1 MAVERMN
8 KFFVIGL
15 DEFRD
20 SLINKLMDFGVTQL
34 SSQESKLADEEW
46 TALVNKGGN
55 DEDVSKLES
64 KINVIE
70 NVVKTLDA
78 YDTSKKPLF
87 KCRES
92 VNKEAFEKVVS
103 NDVSIDERI
112 DKVRELSSSLKNL
125 NGKKNKIETTIVGLL
140 PWEEYS
146 IPVEKTETKYTQINL
161 GTVSNAL
168 NIAEVKEAMEMATS
182 MCEVSQIASD
192 DGQIYLS
199 VFFVKGEE
207 DKVKEGY
214 KEIGFNRIVF
224 KDLEGTPSQC
234 IKKLTKEKEETDSEI
249 EKIELALAEMVSYL
263 KEIKWLHD
271 KFAMERDAAK
281 ANRKTLQTKRTFYLE
296 GWVPTRADEAISK
309 LFDEYDCYYELYEP
323 EAEEEKP
330 ILFNNNSLVQP
341 VEVITE
347 LYSLPNS
354 KEIDPTPIYSM
365 FYLGFFGLMFGD
377 IAYGIILTLVCTLML
392 KKFNLEGT
400 VYKLV
405 KSFAYAGVATAFW
418 GIMFGSCFGDLTGVI
433 GVKFFDNPDML
444 LKPLWFDPITNPIK
458 LLMYSCIFG
467 TIHIFIGM
475 GIKAR
480 AYIKEGK
487 FLEAFNDVFCWY
499 LMIIGL
505 VLWLA
510 GDSYIKEGLG
520 VVGQWITIGAT
531 AGILVLPFFIS
542 KGIGKAVGLWNLYGV
557 TSYISDILSYSRL
570 LALGLATTVI
580 SQVVNML
587 GGFMSNSIIGVILFL
602 VILVI
607 GHVFNFAINGLGAFV
622 HSCRLQYVE
631 FFGKFY
637 EGGGTPF
644 EPFNK
649 KTKYVQLIKEEI

>member
-15 DEFRD
+15 DASREAM
-20 SLINKLMDFGVTQL
+20 INKLMDFGVTQL
-34 SSQESKLADEEW
+34 TSQESKLADEEW
-46 TALVNKGGN
+46 AALVKKGGN
-55 DEDVSKLES
+55 DEDVSRLES
-64 KINVIE
+64 KISIIE
-70 NVVKTLDA
+70 NVVKTLEN
-78 YDTSKKPLF
+78 YDTTKKPLF
-87 KCRES
+87 KCRE
-92 VNKEAFEKVVS
+92 VITFEAFEKVVS

-112 DKVRELSSSLKNL
+112 DKVRELSGRLKLLHGN
-125 NGKKNKIETTIVGLL
+125 KNKIETTIAGLV
-140 PWEEYS
+140 PWRSYS
-146 IPVEKTETKYTQINL
+146 MPLETTETKYTGINL
-161 GTVSNAL
+161 GTVSASTT
-168 NIAEVKEAMEMATS
+168 IEEVKEAMELATN

-207 DKVKEGY
+207 ENVKNGY
-214 KEIGFNRIVF
+214 KEVGFNRIVF
-224 KDLEGTPSQC
+224 KDLEGTPDEC
-234 IKKLTKEKEETDSEI
+234 IQRLEKEKEEIDGEI
-249 EKIELALAEMVSYL
+249 EKIEINLSEMVSSL
-263 KEIKWLHD
+263 KEMKWLYD
-271 KFAMERDAAK
+271 KLIMERDAAK
-281 ANRKTLQTKRTFYLE
+281 ANRKTLETKRTFYLE
-296 GWVPTRADEAISK
+296 GWVPKRANEAITE
-309 LFDEYDCYYELYEP
+309 LFKEYECYFELFEPDEN
-323 EAEEEKP
+323 EEKP
-330 ILFNNNSLVQP
+330 ILLNNNGLVQP

-377 IAYGIILTLVCTLML
+377 LAYGAILTLLCVLML

-400 VYKLV
+400 VYKLI
-405 KSFAYAGVATAFW
+405 KSFAYAGVATMFW
-418 GIMFGSCFGDLTGVI
+418 GLMFGSCFGDLTGVI
-433 GVKFFDNPDML
+433 GLKFFDNPDFI

-475 GIKAR
+475 GIKAYG
-480 AYIKEGK
+480 YIKEGK
-487 FLEAFNDVFCWY
+487 ILEAFNDVFCWY
-499 LMIIGL
+499 FMIIGL

-520 VVGQWITIGAT
+520 VIGQWMTIGAA
-531 AGILVLPFFIS
+531 AGILILPFFIS

-557 TSYISDILSYSRL
+557 TGYISDILSYSRL

-587 GGFMSNSIIGVILFL
+587 GGFMSNSIIGIVMFL

-607 GHVFNFAINGLGAFV
+607 GHVFNFAINGLGAYV
-622 HSCRLQYVE
+622 HACRLQYVE